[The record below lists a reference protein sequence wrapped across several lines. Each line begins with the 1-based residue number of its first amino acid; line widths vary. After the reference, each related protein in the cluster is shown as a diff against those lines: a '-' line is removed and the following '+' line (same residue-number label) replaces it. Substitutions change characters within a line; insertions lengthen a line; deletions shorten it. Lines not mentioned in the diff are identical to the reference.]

1 MSLQSIGHHS
11 RFLVATA
18 IVAAGISV
26 ARPSRAIAQVHVGK
40 DSATRLLRLG
50 RDLMYG
56 TAEGLAFAGY
66 DQLTNDPPEW
76 GKGWRGYGRRA
87 ASNIGE
93 FYIQE
98 SATEGLAALMDRP
111 LDYTRCPCHE
121 THSRIAWALQAFEL
135 SSLMHLASGQLPGGY
150 KQRLAMA
157 TALLHEP
164 EILFLDEPSAGLD
177 PIISRNLDQL
187 ILELRDSLG
196 ATIVVVTH
204 ELPSIFTIADD
215 AIYLDAE
222 SRTMLAQGNPKDL
235 LQHSTDPK
243 LRAFLTRGEVPQQAA
258 PIAPS

>member
-1 MSLQSIGHHS
+1 MSLQSIGRHS

-18 IVAAGISV
+18 FAVAAIPV
-26 ARPSRAIAQVHVGK
+26 ARPSYASAQVHVGK

-66 DQLTNDPPEW
+66 DQVTNDPPEW

-121 THSRIAWALQAFEL
+121 THSRIAWALHGMYADEMRDGTHPLAVPRIVGAYLGSVAQA
-135 SSLMHLASGQLPGGY
+135 SWRPSHGHSRM
-150 KQRLAMA
+150 RV
-157 TALLHEP
+157 ALLNGTTSLAIGGLINLYHE
-164 EILFLDEPSAGLD
+164 F
-177 PIISRNLDQL
+177 
-187 ILELRDSLG
+187 
-196 ATIVVVTH
+196 VH
-204 ELPSIFTIADD
+204 
-215 AIYLDAE
+215 
-222 SRTMLAQGNPKDL
+222 
-235 LQHSTDPK
+235 
-243 LRAFLTRGEVPQQAA
+243 
-258 PIAPS
+258 

>member
-1 MSLQSIGHHS
+1 MSLQSIG
-11 RFLVATA
+11 RLLRPVFAAVLT
-18 IVAAGISV
+18 AAGLFI
-26 ARPSRAIAQVHVGK
+26 ARPSDAGAQVHVGK

-121 THSRIAWALQAFEL
+121 THSRIAWALHGIFTDEMRNGTHPIAVPRIAGAYLGSFAQA
-135 SSLMHLASGQLPGGY
+135 SWRPSHGHSRA
-150 KQRLAMA
+150 RV
-157 TALLHEP
+157 ALLNGTTSLAIGGLINLYHE
-164 EILFLDEPSAGLD
+164 F
-177 PIISRNLDQL
+177 
-187 ILELRDSLG
+187 
-196 ATIVVVTH
+196 VH
-204 ELPSIFTIADD
+204 
-215 AIYLDAE
+215 
-222 SRTMLAQGNPKDL
+222 
-235 LQHSTDPK
+235 
-243 LRAFLTRGEVPQQAA
+243 
-258 PIAPS
+258 